1 MRFMLPWVPS
11 FSRAALAAGA
21 LALALGLH
29 GASAETP
36 YTGFFVC
43 SVKPTSDGF
52 VALRSGPSAES
63 RMITRIIPGHMVV
76 IERKGYAAIESGN
89 WSLVSHYTGEV
100 FPKPEDPAYK
110 NVRKGWVN
118 SRFIAECG

>member
-1 MRFMLPWVPS
+1 MLPFRPS
-11 FSRAALAAGA
+11 GPLQALAIV
-21 LALALGLH
+21 LLALGVRV
-29 GASAETP
+29 ACAETP

-76 IERKGYAAIESGN
+76 IERKGYAAMESGN

-110 NVRKGWVN
+110 NVRKGCVN